1 MFDDVVT
8 GIVSVEQESMTVPKE
23 TALISNSVVSSPLK
37 ERLGGGE
44 LTRMA

>member
-8 GIVSVEQESMTVPKE
+8 GVFYVETESMKVPKE
-23 TALISNSVVSSPLK
+23 TALISNRVVSSPLK

-44 LTRMA
+44 LT